1 MRTTLTLD
9 PDVAKLLEDEMH
21 RSRKTFKQTVND
33 AIRRGLSSGLR
44 PTVSPPY
51 RIKPHLASLAAGLD
65 SERMNSLV
73 DELEDAA
80 VLAKARPSRAAR
92 AARAAERRR

>member
-1 MRTTLTLD
+1 MRTTLTID

-44 PTVSPPY
+44 ATVSPPY
-51 RIKPHLASLAAGLD
+51 RIKPHAAKLGAGLD
-65 SERMNSLV
+65 KERMNSLV

-80 VLAKARPSRAAR
+80 VLEKAHHPAR
-92 AARAAERRR
+92 ATRASERRR

>member
-9 PDVAKLLEDEMH
+9 PDVAKLLEDEVH

-44 PTVSPPY
+44 AAVSPPY
-51 RIKPHLASLAAGLD
+51 RIKPHVARLAAGLD
-65 SERMNSLV
+65 SERMNALV

-80 VLAKARPSRAAR
+80 VLEKARRPAR
-92 AARAAERRR
+92 AARASERRR